1 MRAMRAAV
9 ILAVPLLLGAAGH
22 ERPVRIVMGVGE
34 APGELQQ
41 QRRRRQTRRPAVR
54 RPPPPPPLNATAPR
68 SADQLSADLGNLLT
82 RRVRSGQWGVMVSS
96 VTRGDTLFAA
106 NAGELLLPAS
116 TMKLITAAIALDRF
130 GSDFRFSTDVLH
142 DGSVDGSGTLN
153 GNLFIRGDGD
163 PTFSRRYHP
172 GDYSAP
178 VNRLAELIA
187 RAGIRRVSGSVIGDA
202 TAFDAETYPAGWLT
216 RYQGAGYAARVSSL
230 SLNENVVW
238 VTVAPG
244 NSGQPARVWL
254 EPATTTIP
262 LRGGV
267 RTVAGSGTAVRAINA
282 RDGAVQVRGSIGA
295 RSPVRRFGLVVQDP
309 ASFTAGAFHAAL
321 LKQGITVDGG
331 VRLGATPSG
340 ATKVGALLSPPLDQ
354 IVAPMNRESIN
365 LFAELLFR
373 NAARGPRRERQGT
386 TAFAEAAIR
395 EFYAQ
400 KMGSDASTMV
410 AADGSGLSTFDRITS
425 RQMIQLLHYAH
436 SAEWGP
442 TFHASLPVAGVSE
455 LLRTRMRNTPAGG
468 NLHAKTGTTND
479 VVGLAGYVTAENG
492 EVLAFSFLYNGS
504 DRWNARATIDVMGET
519 LAAFA
524 RP

>member
-1 MRAMRAAV
+1 M
-9 ILAVPLLLGAAGH
+9 LG
-22 ERPVRIVMGVGE
+22 
-34 APGELQQ
+34 
-41 QRRRRQTRRPAVR
+41 
-54 RPPPPPPLNATAPR
+54 
-68 SADQLSADLGNLLT
+68 

-106 NAGELLLPAS
+106 NPGDLLLPAS
-116 TMKLITAAIALDRF
+116 TMKLITAAIALDKF
-130 GSDFRFSTDVLH
+130 GMDYRFSTDVLR
-142 DGSVDGSGTLN
+142 DGNVDASGTLN

-163 PTFSRRYHP
+163 PAFSRRFHP

-178 VNRLAELIA
+178 VNALAELVA
-187 RAGIRRVSGSVIGDA
+187 RAGIKRVTGSIIGDA

-216 RYQGAGYAARVSSL
+216 RYQGAGYAARISPL

-244 NSGQPARVWL
+244 SAGRPARVWL

-267 RTVAGSGTAVRAINA
+267 RTVKGGGASVRAINA
-282 RDGAVQVRGSIGA
+282 RDGAVQVSGSIGA
-295 RSPVRRFGLVVQDP
+295 RSPVRRYGLVVLDP

-321 LKQGITVDGG
+321 LKQGITIGNG
-331 VRLGATPSG
+331 VRLGGTPSS
-340 ATKVGALLSPPLDQ
+340 ATKVGSLLSPPLDQ

-365 LFAELLFR
+365 IFAELLFR
-373 NAARGPRRERQGT
+373 NAARGPQRERQGS
-386 TAFAEAAIR
+386 AASAEAAVR

-400 KMGSDASTMV
+400 KLKSDASTMV

-436 SAEWGP
+436 HANWGP

-455 LLRTRMRNTPAGG
+455 LLRTRMRGSPANG

-479 VVGLAGYVTAENG
+479 VIGLAGYVTAENG
-492 EVLAFSFLYNGS
+492 EVLAFSFLYNGR
-504 DRWNARATIDVMGET
+504 DRWNARSTIDVMGET
-519 LAAFA
+519 LAGFA